1 MSCPGSVRGE
11 REASQLL
18 LKQRAKRKKKKERQ
32 KIGAFFHTHQF
43 WAILGISTFLKLETQ
58 KGVRYRVSTHSSSA
72 GERGC
77 TVEMRVCG
85 VNGDAK
91 PIAAAWPSPVIL
103 LLTRAPS
110 NNKRLVH

>member
-1 MSCPGSVRGE
+1 MSCPSSVRGE
-11 REASQLL
+11 RGLSASAETKGKKRRRKE
-18 LKQRAKRKKKKERQ
+18 KQN
-32 KIGAFFHTHQF
+32 IGAFFHTHHF
-43 WAILGISTFLKLETQ
+43 LAILGISTFLKLQTQ
-58 KGVRYRVSTHSSSA
+58 EGVRYRVSTHSSSA

-103 LLTRAPS
+103 LTRA
-110 NNKRLVH
+110 RD